1 MQKSIYRSRREQL
14 HRAMVYVKAERIL
27 DRPLHDRFCISL
39 RPIARLSQELVN
51 DLQIEALRIG

>member
-1 MQKSIYRSRREQL
+1 MPKSIYRSRREQL

-27 DRPLHDRFCISL
+27 E
-39 RPIARLSQELVN
+39 ELVN